1 MQRWKGA
8 LRRLGGSGGVAVV
21 VVEVEVVV
29 VVGGDVLGVGLG
41 ESFTGEVVGESEA
54 VGELAVVADPEAE
67 PLSRTPSS
75 SHPAARPLNRAK

>member
-8 LRRLGGSGGVAVV
+8 LRRRGCVGGGVAVV
-21 VVEVEVVV
+21 VVEVEVV

-41 ESFTGEVVGESEA
+41 ESFIGEVVGESKA

-75 SHPAARPLNRAK
+75 SRPAARPLNRAK